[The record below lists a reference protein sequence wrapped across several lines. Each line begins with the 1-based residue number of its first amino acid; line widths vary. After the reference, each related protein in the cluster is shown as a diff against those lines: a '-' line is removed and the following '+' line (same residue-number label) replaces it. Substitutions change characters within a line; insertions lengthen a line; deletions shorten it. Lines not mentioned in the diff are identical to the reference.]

1 MFSQA
6 LEEDF
11 VESRREGQDQM
22 TVDDFHSL
30 LTLARS
36 DLCFR
41 SLTYIGA
48 DRSVDRCRMVLVT
61 DQLEAKAIEFCPR
74 VRGQSSRTP
83 SLVLVTCYQNTQL
96 LQDEDYPENV
106 KNVVSVKIKIN

>member
-48 DRSVDRCRMVLVT
+48 DRNVRERPMQNGTSHGWIRGHS
-61 DQLEAKAIEFCPR
+61 
-74 VRGQSSRTP
+74 VRGQG
-83 SLVLVTCYQNTQL
+83 
-96 LQDEDYPENV
+96 
-106 KNVVSVKIKIN
+106 